1 MTSFAPSRD
10 ELHNATLP
18 AVPDAGG
25 THSKAETARRQIAE
39 SLSELAEELTQ
50 GKSERLTAFLDMLA
64 RFHGYSFGNVML
76 IHKQRPDATR
86 VAGYQAW
93 KQLGR
98 QVRKGERGIT
108 IIAPMVFRTEE
119 TTGDQSDQP
128 IRFRAV
134 NVFDVS
140 QTDGEPLPEPPGVDG
155 QPGEHLDRIVAFVAS
170 LGIELIIDAL
180 LDADGQSRGGCIAI
194 RDGLTP
200 AARFATIVHELAHE
214 MLHKDDQKSDH
225 RFRELEAESVA
236 YAVCRAVGLD
246 TNSAC
251 SDYIRFHG
259 GDADALREVL
269 GRVQKT
275 AARILD
281 GMGSCRD
288 DGAEQVCDAV
298 A

>member
-1 MTSFAPSRD
+1 MTTFAPSRD

-25 THSKAETARRQIAE
+25 ALTKAEAARRQIAE
-39 SLSELAEELTQ
+39 SMTELAEELTQ

-64 RFHGYSFGNVML
+64 KFHGYSFSNVML
-76 IHKQRPDATR
+76 IHKQRPDATH

-119 TTGDQSDQP
+119 TADDQSEQS

-155 QPGEHLDRIVAFVAS
+155 EPGDHLDRVVAFIAS

-180 LDADGQSRGGCIAI
+180 LDADGQSRGGCIVI
-194 RDGLTP
+194 RDGLAP
-200 AARFATIVHELAHE
+200 AARFATIVHELVHE
-214 MLHKDDQKSDH
+214 LLHKDDHKSDH

-246 TNSAC
+246 TNTAS

-259 GDADALREVL
+259 GDAEALRAVL
-269 GRVQKT
+269 DRVQKT

-281 GMGSCRD
+281 GMESCRAD
-288 DGAEQVCDAV
+288 TVEQRAEAV